1 MEIGGDHEIKL
12 HNFSLFLSLMEG
24 VLYIVAVNTELVST
38 EPLLQEK
45 RKKKEKKKKGLS
57 P

>member
-12 HNFSLFLSLMEG
+12 NNFSLFLSLMEG

-45 RKKKEKKKKGLS
+45 RKKKD
-57 P
+57 

>member
-1 MEIGGDHEIKL
+1 
-12 HNFSLFLSLMEG
+12 MEG
-24 VLYIVAVNTELVST
+24 VHYIVAVNTELVSA

-45 RKKKEKKKKGLS
+45 KGLS